1 MQLTKEQAQ
10 ELKEVI
16 EDSVEYFCD
25 NELLSGE
32 LAWKVVE
39 ALSVAKQAEFR
50 GEVTADWYGDQKQS

>member
-39 ALSVAKQAEFR
+39 ALSIAKQAEFR
-50 GEVTADWYGDQKQS
+50 GEVTAD